1 MAVGASNLTRG
12 FHAIVATA
20 RSVWGPDVEVLA
32 ALGHGRSYGGPST
45 FLVRGLPGI
54 LQSGL
59 WRELESHPPAPTRAL
74 VTDVGNDIMYGYP
87 PAQIL
92 EWVDECVARLQ
103 RFTPDVVVTG
113 LPHAAVAGLPP
124 ARYLLF
130 RSVFFPRCRLTLDAD
145 DARRRRGGR
154 GPPGRSPPNR
164 GARSCR
170 LKPEWYGFDPIHI
183 RPGMWNAAWQEI
195 LCGDAPAR
203 RGPASGARA
212 KPYAST
218 ACSPSGRPFS
228 AASGARRS
236 AASRCAAAAGCGST
250 ERRRSQKGP
259 LTSVRSQKPDSQ

>member
-1 MAVGASNLTRG
+1 MRASGVHGVAEGRIDRVVAVGASNLTRG

-92 EWVDECVARLQ
+92 DWVDECVARLQ
-103 RFTPDVVVTG
+103 RITPDVVITG

-124 ARYLLF
+124 GRFLLF
-130 RSVFFPRCRLTLDAD
+130 RSVFFPRCRLTLDDTLRIGAEVD
-145 DARRRRGGR
+145 SGLQAIAA
-154 GPPGRSPPNR
+154 NR
-164 GARSCR
+164 GAAFFR
-170 LKPEWYGFDPIHI
+170 LKKEWYGLDPIHI
-183 RPGMWNAAWQEI
+183 RPRMWNAAWQEI
-195 LCGDAPAR
+195 LCGDAPSVAGGRATRGEAVRLYCRLPERATFLGRERRTPQRGVALR
-203 RGPASGARA
+203 RG
-212 KPYAST
+212 
-218 ACSPSGRPFS
+218 GRVWLF
-228 AASGARRS
+228 
-236 AASRCAAAAGCGST
+236 
-250 ERRRSQKGP
+250 
-259 LTSVRSQKPDSQ
+259 

>member
-1 MAVGASNLTRG
+1 MRGVAEGRIDRVVAVGASNLTRG

-74 VTDVGNDIMYGYP
+74 ITDVGNDIMYGYP

-103 RFTPDVVVTG
+103 RTTPDVVITG

-124 ARYLLF
+124 GRFLLF
-130 RSVFFPRCRLTLDAD
+130 RSVFFPRCRLTLDDTLRIGAEVD
-145 DARRRRGGR
+145 SGLQTIAA
-154 GPPGRSPPNR
+154 NR
-164 GARSCR
+164 GAAFFR
-170 LKPEWYGFDPIHI
+170 LKKEWYGLDPIHI
-183 RPGMWNAAWQEI
+183 RPRMWNAAWQEI
-195 LCGDAPAR
+195 LCGASQAVAGRRAARGEAVRLYCLQPERASFLGRERRTPQRGVALR
-203 RGPASGARA
+203 RG
-212 KPYAST
+212 
-218 ACSPSGRPFS
+218 GRVW
-228 AASGARRS
+228 
-236 AASRCAAAAGCGST
+236 
-250 ERRRSQKGP
+250 
-259 LTSVRSQKPDSQ
+259 LY